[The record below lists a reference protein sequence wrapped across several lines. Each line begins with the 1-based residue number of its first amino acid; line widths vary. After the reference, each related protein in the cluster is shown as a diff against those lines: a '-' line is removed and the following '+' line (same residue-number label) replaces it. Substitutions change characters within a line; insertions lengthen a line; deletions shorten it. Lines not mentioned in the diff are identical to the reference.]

1 MDLTRMGV
9 VQLDG
14 LHRPA
19 AKDSKLDLIVRTGA
33 PLSQTM
39 QQSMRRTYVRVL
51 EQTGHSGEMS
61 FQHRP
66 EQFVRVD
73 TGSKG

>member
-1 MDLTRMGV
+1 MGA

-19 AKDSKLDLIVRTGA
+19 EKSGKLDLIVRTKA
-33 PLSQTM
+33 PLSGTM
-39 QQSMRRTYVRVL
+39 QQSMRRAYVRAL

-66 EQFVRVD
+66 EQFIKVGTSGG
-73 TGSKG
+73 TGA